1 MIVSISE
8 AARLAGRSRQS
19 LYDMRDRGELSM
31 TTDPVN
37 GRSGIDMAELCRVFP
52 RIKPDT
58 AGRQV
63 VESFGHDLTTG
74 NDSAMTAALQAQIEA
89 LKQVI
94 EAKDAVI
101 AEKDARL
108 LMLTDQRQTPDFVM
122 TKSPPDNPPPPA
134 PAPVPRKPRGLLD
147 RLADGL
153 QAALK

>member
-37 GRSGIDMAELCRVFP
+37 GRSGVDMAELCRVFP
-52 RIKPDT
+52 RIKPDRS
-58 AGRQV
+58 GRQA

-74 NDSAMTAALQAQIEA
+74 ADTHLTAALQAHIAA
-89 LKQVI
+89 LERVI

-108 LMLTDQRQTPDFVM
+108 LLLTDQRPVEAVQ
-122 TKSPPDNPPPPA
+122 PPPA
-134 PAPVPRKPRGLLD
+134 APVATGEPRRRGLLD

-153 QAALK
+153 NAALK